1 MKAVIIAAGCGS
13 RLKDKH
19 KGIPKTLLTIQGKRI
34 IDDIIEKLRISG
46 ISEIIIITG
55 YKHQVLKSELSNYQN
70 SVIKLSFVYNKDWKK
85 ANGISV
91 LAARHALS
99 INDQFILLMSDHIFS
114 KEMLELIIETEIE
127 KDEALLALDFK
138 IDKIPDLDDGM
149 KIQCKLI
156 KDNIYLI
163 NRFGKQ
169 LNDFNAIDSGM
180 FKLNFSFF
188 EALEKSISEGNRS
201 LSDAC
206 NILSEKGKMKGIDI
220 GGCLWLDI
228 DTPEMIEKKYIISNG
243 GKLIL
248 LKTFI

>member
-70 SVIKLSFVYNKDWKK
+70 SVIKLSFVYNKDWEKP
-85 ANGISV
+85 NGISV
-91 LAARHALS
+91 LCAKEKISQNEEFL
-99 INDQFILLMSDHIFS
+99 LLMSDHIFS
-114 KEMLELIIETEIE
+114 KEMLKQIIKAEIK

-149 KIQCKLI
+149 KIQCSNL
-156 KDNIYLI
+156 NGNLYLI
-163 NRFGKQ
+163 HKFGKQ
-169 LNDFNAIDSGM
+169 LTKFNAIDTGM
-180 FKLNFSFF
+180 FQLNYSFF
-188 EALEKSISEGNRS
+188 SILEESISNGKYS

-248 LKTFI
+248 LKTSI